1 MVWWKIPYW
10 WNDDVRL
17 VKFMFCIEK
26 FEKIYIIFP
35 VFCTNPI
42 NRNDSQK
49 VNLKHPFVQSNQQ
62 KLYICL
68 NANKKN
74 FQRHDEKYSI

>member
-1 MVWWKIPYW
+1 MMKKFL
-10 WNDDVRL
+10 ND
-17 VKFMFCIEK
+17 KMMMFGLLNLCFWIEK

-62 KLYICL
+62 KLST
-68 NANKKN
+68 NQKS
-74 FQRHDEKYSI
+74 FQGMMENILSRI